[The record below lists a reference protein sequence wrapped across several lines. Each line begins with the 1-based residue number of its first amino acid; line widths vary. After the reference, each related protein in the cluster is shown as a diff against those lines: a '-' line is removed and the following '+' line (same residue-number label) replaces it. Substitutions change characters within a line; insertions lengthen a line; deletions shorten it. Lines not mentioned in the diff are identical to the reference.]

1 MSESR
6 QMSRARTAT
15 SPVIPVIGLILGIAG
30 ALVANYT
37 LDSLAD
43 TSDTWHQIQH
53 GTFFVSGIL
62 VGFGLTLLYR
72 YFRQR
77 A

>member
-1 MSESR
+1 MSEVR
-6 QMSRARTAT
+6 RAA

-30 ALVANYT
+30 ALIANYT
-37 LDSLAD
+37 LDHLAD

-62 VGFGLTLLYR
+62 VGFGLTALYR
-72 YFRQR
+72 ALRR
-77 A
+77 SA

>member
-1 MSESR
+1 MSTTPRSG
-6 QMSRARTAT
+6 SV
-15 SPVIPVIGLILGIAG
+15 VIPVVALIVGV
-30 ALVANYT
+30 ALALIANYT

-53 GTFFVSGIL
+53 GTFFVGGII
-62 VGFGLTLLYR
+62 VGYAVTALYLALR
-72 YFRQR
+72 RR

>member
-1 MSESR
+1 MSEAR
-6 QMSRARTAT
+6 RAA

-30 ALVANYT
+30 ALLANYT
-37 LDSLAD
+37 LDHLAD

-62 VGFGLTLLYR
+62 VGFGLTALYR
-72 YFRQR
+72 VLRKS

>member
-1 MSESR
+1 MSEVR
-6 QMSRARTAT
+6 RAA

-30 ALVANYT
+30 ALLANYT
-37 LDSLAD
+37 LDHLAD

-62 VGFGLTLLYR
+62 VGFGLTALYR
-72 YFRQR
+72 VLRKS

>member
-1 MSESR
+1 MSA
-6 QMSRARTAT
+6 ARRGA
-15 SPVIPVIGLILGIAG
+15 SPVIPVIGLILGVAG
-30 ALVANYT
+30 GLLANYT
-37 LDSLAD
+37 LDHLAD

-62 VGFGLTLLYR
+62 VGYALTALYLH
-72 YFRQR
+72 FRKS

>member
-1 MSESR
+1 MSE
-6 QMSRARTAT
+6 ARRGA
-15 SPVIPVIGLILGIAG
+15 SPVIPVIGLILGVAG
-30 ALVANYT
+30 GLLANYT
-37 LDSLAD
+37 LDHLAD

-62 VGFGLTLLYR
+62 VGYALTALYLH
-72 YFRQR
+72 FRKS

>member
-1 MSESR
+1 MSQTR
-6 QMSRARTAT
+6 RAS

-30 ALVANYT
+30 GLLANYT
-37 LDSLAD
+37 LDHLAD

-62 VGFGLTLLYR
+62 VGYAMTALYLH
-72 YFRQR
+72 FRKS

>member
-1 MSESR
+1 MSEAR
-6 QMSRARTAT
+6 RAA
-15 SPVIPVIGLILGIAG
+15 SPVIPAIGLILGIAG
-30 ALVANYT
+30 ALLANYT
-37 LDSLAD
+37 LDHLAD

-62 VGFGLTLLYR
+62 VGFGLTALYR
-72 YFRQR
+72 VLRKS

>member
-1 MSESR
+1 MSEVR
-6 QMSRARTAT
+6 RAA

-30 ALVANYT
+30 GLVANYT

-43 TSDTWHQIQH
+43 SSDTWHQIQH
-53 GTFFVSGIL
+53 GTFFVAGIL
-62 VGFGLTLLYR
+62 VGYGLTALYR
-72 YFRQR
+72 YFRNR

>member
-1 MSESR
+1 MSA
-6 QMSRARTAT
+6 ARRGA
-15 SPVIPVIGLILGIAG
+15 SAVIPVIGLILGVAG
-30 ALVANYT
+30 GLLANYT
-37 LDSLAD
+37 LDHLAD

-62 VGFGLTLLYR
+62 VGYALTALYLH
-72 YFRQR
+72 FRKS

>member
-1 MSESR
+1 MS
-6 QMSRARTAT
+6 QMSRVMSGS
-15 SPVIPVIGLILGIAG
+15 SPVIPVIGLVLGIAG

-37 LDSLAD
+37 LDHLAD

-53 GTFFVSGIL
+53 GTFFVAGIL
-62 VGFGLTLLYR
+62 VGYALTALYR
-72 YFRQR
+72 YFRKS

>member
-1 MSESR
+1 MAE
-6 QMSRARTAT
+6 ARHTS

-30 ALVANYT
+30 ALLANYT
-37 LDSLAD
+37 LDHLAD

-62 VGFGLTLLYR
+62 VGFGLTALYR
-72 YFRQR
+72 VLRKS

>member
-1 MSESR
+1 MEAR
-6 QMSRARTAT
+6 RAS

-30 ALVANYT
+30 ALLANYT
-37 LDSLAD
+37 LDHLAD

-62 VGFGLTLLYR
+62 VGFGLTALYR
-72 YFRQR
+72 VLRKS

>member
-1 MSESR
+1 MSE
-6 QMSRARTAT
+6 ARRMA
-15 SPVIPVIGLILGIAG
+15 SPVIPVIGLILGIVG
-30 ALVANYT
+30 GLVANYT

-43 TSDTWHQIQH
+43 SSDTWHQIQH

-62 VGFGLTLLYR
+62 VGYGLTALYR
-72 YFRQR
+72 YFKTR

>member
-1 MSESR
+1 MAVAK
-6 QMSRARTAT
+6 RA
-15 SPVIPVIGLILGIAG
+15 SSSIIPAIGLILGIAG
-30 ALVANYT
+30 ALIANYT
-37 LDSLAD
+37 LDHLAD

-62 VGFGLTLLYR
+62 VGYGLTALYS
-72 YFRQR
+72 YFRKS

>member
-1 MSESR
+1 MSA
-6 QMSRARTAT
+6 ARRMA
-15 SPVIPVIGLILGIAG
+15 SPVIPVIGLILGVAG
-30 ALVANYT
+30 GLLANYT
-37 LDSLAD
+37 LDHLAD

-62 VGFGLTLLYR
+62 VGYALTALYQH
-72 YFRQR
+72 FRKS

>member
-1 MSESR
+1 MSEVR
-6 QMSRARTAT
+6 RAA
-15 SPVIPVIGLILGIAG
+15 SPVIPVIGLILGIVG
-30 ALVANYT
+30 ALLANYT
-37 LDSLAD
+37 LDHLAD

-62 VGFGLTLLYR
+62 VGFGLTALYR
-72 YFRQR
+72 VLRKS

>member
-1 MSESR
+1 MSEVR
-6 QMSRARTAT
+6 RAA
-15 SPVIPVIGLILGIAG
+15 SPLIPVIGLILGIAG
-30 ALVANYT
+30 ALLANYT
-37 LDSLAD
+37 LDHLAD

-62 VGFGLTLLYR
+62 VGFGLTALYR
-72 YFRQR
+72 VLRKS

>member
-1 MSESR
+1 MSEVR
-6 QMSRARTAT
+6 AT

-30 ALVANYT
+30 ALLANYT
-37 LDSLAD
+37 LDHLAD

-62 VGFGLTLLYR
+62 VGFGLTALYR
-72 YFRQR
+72 VLRKS

>member
-1 MSESR
+1 MSAAR
-6 QMSRARTAT
+6 RAS
-15 SPVIPVIGLILGIAG
+15 SPVIPVIGLIVGIAG
-30 ALVANYT
+30 GLLANYT
-37 LDSLAD
+37 LDHLAD

-62 VGFGLTLLYR
+62 VGYALTALYLH
-72 YFRQR
+72 FRKS

>member
-1 MSESR
+1 MSEVR
-6 QMSRARTAT
+6 RAA

-30 ALVANYT
+30 ALLANYT
-37 LDSLAD
+37 LDHLAD

-62 VGFGLTLLYR
+62 VGFALTALYR
-72 YFRQR
+72 VLRKS